1 MKRTVVLIVLV
12 FLAGCAPQR
21 PWVKAEKLYTN
32 RSQGFSVELP
42 GNWMRSG
49 KTEFL
54 SATRDGFPLQSISIG
69 RFDITKNP
77 LKNTKRT
84 LNKDMLP
91 QEVAEIVLDDTVS
104 GSPASDVK
112 TEENVPIRIGG
123 VPGFRLVYTFKNSS
137 GLKMKA
143 ILCGC
148 LKKGWLIMARYS
160 APERHYF
167 DMDVAT
173 FEQVFRSLK
182 IVDEQGHDS

>member
-1 MKRTVVLIVLV
+1 MKKIIVLIVLV
-12 FLAGCAPQR
+12 SLAGCAPQR

-32 RSQGFSVELP
+32 QSQGFSVELP
-42 GNWMRSG
+42 DNWMRSG

-54 SATRDGFPLQSISIG
+54 TATRDGFPLQSIYIG

-91 QEVAEIVLDDTVS
+91 QEVAEIVLDDTIS
-104 GSPASDVK
+104 GSGFFDVK
-112 TEENVPIRIGG
+112 TEENVPITIGG
-123 VPGFRLVYTFKNSS
+123 VPGFRLVYTFKNNS

-148 LKKGWLIMARYS
+148 LKNGWLLMARYG
-160 APERHYF
+160 APQRHYF

-173 FEQVFRSLK
+173 FDQVFRSLK
-182 IVDEQGHDS
+182 IADEPKQ